1 MLYVISASPF
11 YCDILGLIRYFVY
24 VLGGFNF
31 ACLIVIPYWF
41 LQWPILNRFGIQSTL
56 YNFIWTSFAW
66 SVQRIQNVIHLKLWE
81 SLRAKNKTFLF
92 CFYFN
97 ILPLKK
103 KARAPL
109 KCLFFSQ
116 HFKCIHC
123 ILAKLWLKLLH
134 CAVCFEFCKILLTN
148 IRSAK
153 ENSLLCYIF

>member
-1 MLYVISASPF
+1 MYRAS
-11 YCDILGLIRYFVY
+11 DILRGHGAKIGLIRYFVY

-31 ACLIVIPYWF
+31 ACLIVILYWF

-66 SVQRIQNVIHLKLWE
+66 SVQRVQNVIHLKLWE
-81 SLRAKNKTFLF
+81 SLRAKNRTFLF

-109 KCLFFSQ
+109 KCLVFSPTFQVHTLYFSETLTQIIALHSFF
-116 HFKCIHC
+116 
-123 ILAKLWLKLLH
+123 
-134 CAVCFEFCKILLTN
+134 
-148 IRSAK
+148 
-153 ENSLLCYIF
+153 